1 VTVGGVKS
9 LLASLVAAAV
19 LTPGAS
25 AASPPAHPSTRDTV
39 VVVREPNTGFDWPDA
54 LIGAGAASGLALALA
69 GGALVRGRKN
79 GSKGRSADVQ
89 LRTPAGAVTT
99 NPTSGGNDEKVARR

>member
-1 VTVGGVKS
+1 MNWP
-9 LLASLVAAAV
+9 LASVVVAAAV
-19 LTPGAS
+19 LTAGPS
-25 AASPPAHPSTRDTV
+25 AASERQAPPNGRETV

-79 GSKGRSADVQ
+79 GLEGPKDGH
-89 LRTPAGAVTT
+89 TVTRYV
-99 NPTSGGNDEKVARR
+99 S